1 MHGEYIIEYYSMYYK
16 YAYLQ
21 YQRGKSVP
29 RAMVLYVY
37 EKVRDDYMQ
46 VVVYT
51 VYFFLL
57 ERLNRVAFF
66 INIVLETGFC
76 IQIGIYLNSSRPI
89 RKCEFYYNENDFPYR
104 LYAHKNVIGSRNT
117 ITMTL
122 FIFVLIVTYIFTAII
137 NSIIFFD
144 MFSKH
149 FMKYQVTIIL
159 TSTYIQL
166 YKWQALLILP
176 LYTCTCF

>member
-1 MHGEYIIEYYSMYYK
+1 MKTIS
-16 YAYLQ
+16 LT
-21 YQRGKSVP
+21 
-29 RAMVLYVY
+29 
-37 EKVRDDYMQ
+37 D
-46 VVVYT
+46 
-51 VYFFLL
+51 
-57 ERLNRVAFF
+57 
-66 INIVLETGFC
+66 
-76 IQIGIYLNSSRPI
+76 
-89 RKCEFYYNENDFPYR
+89 
-104 LYAHKNVIGSRNT
+104 YAHKNVIGSRNT

-166 YKWQALLILP
+166 YKWQALLIL
-176 LYTCTCF
+176 YTCTCF